1 MIFEQF
7 NFLQKSKRLYVA
19 FISIIVINVI
29 LYIFPILVFVG
40 NDSLVGIS
48 FLDLGTYWL
57 VLVLYL
63 FVATMG
69 SLSYLKGDKKG
80 SRYWFDVFLIVM
92 VSKLFAILY
101 RMLNLIVFFEENPN
115 DQISVVIGPYIIA
128 LVGLIIVTGILRYY
142 YSGIER
148 RNSVFYYR

>member
-1 MIFEQF
+1 MIFERF

-48 FLDLGTYWL
+48 LLDLGTYWL

-63 FVATMG
+63 FVASMG

>member
-1 MIFEQF
+1 
-7 NFLQKSKRLYVA
+7 
-19 FISIIVINVI
+19 
-29 LYIFPILVFVG
+29 
-40 NDSLVGIS
+40 
-48 FLDLGTYWL
+48 
-57 VLVLYL
+57 
-63 FVATMG
+63 MG